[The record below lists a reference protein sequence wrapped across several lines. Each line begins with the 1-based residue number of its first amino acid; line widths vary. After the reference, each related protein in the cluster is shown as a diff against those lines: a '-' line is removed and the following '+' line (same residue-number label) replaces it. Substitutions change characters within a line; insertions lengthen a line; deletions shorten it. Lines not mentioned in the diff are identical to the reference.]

1 MNWQI
6 PFNET
11 EKQAEKRMLAAY
23 HHFMDFIG
31 DTLPDFSTRAAVGEA
46 DLIWRYLDNEL
57 DEEENGNALARLRG
71 EFPTREDARK
81 RLIEIES
88 ELAREALEHFYTNFF
103 KL

>member
-23 HHFMDFIG
+23 RHFLDFIKN
-31 DTLPDFSTRAAVGEA
+31 TLPDFSTRAAVGES
-46 DLIWRYLDNEL
+46 DLLWRYLDGLL
-57 DEEENGNALARLRG
+57 DEEENGNTLARMRA

-81 RLIEIES
+81 RLIEIDAD
-88 ELAREALEHFYTNFF
+88 LAREALEHFYTNFF

>member
-23 HHFMDFIG
+23 RHFLEFIEN
-31 DTLPDFSTRAAVGEA
+31 TLPDVSTRAAVGES
-46 DLIWRYLDNEL
+46 DLLWRYLDGLL

-81 RLIEIES
+81 RLIEIDAD
-88 ELAREALEHFYTNFF
+88 LAREALEHFYTNFF